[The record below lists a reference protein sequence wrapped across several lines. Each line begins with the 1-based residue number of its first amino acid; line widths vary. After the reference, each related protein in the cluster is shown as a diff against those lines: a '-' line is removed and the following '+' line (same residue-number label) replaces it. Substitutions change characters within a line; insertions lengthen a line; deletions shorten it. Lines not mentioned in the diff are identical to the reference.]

1 MTAKISISIALHGDG
16 WWTATVHADGYEP
29 VKCVTDASDELDAA
43 MITWMDDL
51 AGGQRNDLR
60 FGQLRNLRRRQCGN
74 LVGFQRRHLR
84 GGQEGQLGRRQRR
97 DLAGL
102 QAGDLAG

>member
-51 AGGQRNDLR
+51 AGGQRNHVTA
-60 FGQLRNLRRRQCGN
+60 FNTN
-74 LVGFQRRHLR
+74 
-84 GGQEGQLGRRQRR
+84 
-97 DLAGL
+97 
-102 QAGDLAG
+102 